1 MAEKNNATCSIC
13 GSPYYLCMSCRDSM
27 MAHPWKMHTDTAEHY
42 KVYQIIHGLSTN
54 VYSKDEVRAK
64 LKNVD
69 ISDVES
75 YRPHIKKII
84 KDILKEE
91 IVAKPTVKVV
101 EKVKQTVTEVATVEE
116 NMVVEDITEVEKTED
131 VVKAT
136 YSRKRNYKVDAE

>member
-27 MAHPWKMHTDTAEHY
+27 MANPWKLHTDTAEHY

-54 VYSKDEVRAK
+54 VYTEDEARVK

-75 YRPHIKKII
+75 YRPHIKKIV

-91 IVAKPTVKVV
+91 TVVKPV
-101 EKVKQTVTEVATVEE
+101 EKVKFAEE
-116 NMVVEDITEVEKTED
+116 ITNTDIAEIRENVVVED
-131 VVKAT
+131 VVKVEEPENTEKAAYT
-136 YSRKRNYKVDAE
+136 RKRNYR